1 MGPAAAALLAQSLEP
16 ILRAAFDQAVI
27 RIAQTVIVGE
37 EYAIRSAI
45 SDALESMRLDQIAPE
60 LGNLAKIMKPL
71 GDVAYLDN
79 YIKQI
84 REANQSL
91 GISGELTRNIET
103 NVFRAYQQSVLL
115 GIEQDKIVNSYRDF
129 YASSSRNVLLTTTE
143 LVKMAEYMEA
153 YGQSYSEIFA
163 TLRLYGQSIEDTA
176 DFLQEVQRTSNN
188 MGLNT
193 KKVLDAINLNMTKL
207 DSFSFKNGI
216 DGLSKMVLLSER
228 YKFNMSSTDAII
240 SNFLT
245 LDKVFEASAN
255 LMTLGGDL
263 AAIADPFTLMA
274 TARSNPE
281 KLMESIFTAAASYA
295 TRGETGYEIDAYG
308 MDMIR
313 EYAKI
318 TGASTEDI
326 ARAAKLKK
334 IEEDVATMV
343 TNELR
348 NMQNFDE
355 VLSKIS
361 GSAFFKDGILGVNIQ
376 TEQGTLFKAVQ
387 DLNKTDLESL
397 NATGEGNDLMKD
409 LLVTNRSAL
418 DTIKDIYQFLERN
431 LVSEEPY
438 QALSDNLQS
447 FIKENKA
454 QEIVDSEAFQGLK
467 KYLKDS
473 SMEIIGEELPNL
485 FNRIGETITR
495 VYEYNFFSTAL
506 SNVSSAIQGFIRGG
520 FSFTGAALGMMN
532 NNSQQSFS
540 QGGIISAPTTG
551 LIGEYPEA
559 KRDPEVV
566 SPLSKLEGILSQ
578 TSLFQGM
585 EDSMGTMNSLLSQ
598 SQNALRGEQSRQ
610 KVEHSFGTMSVDI
623 KVNSDGSLTNIDTK
637 ELSRKL
643 SPVIEDMI
651 KKGIRDENV
660 NEPRYNPVG
669 KTMVS

>member
-1 MGPAAAALLAQSLEP
+1 MIQALAASLAQSLTP
-16 ILRAAFDQAVI
+16 VLGQIFDRAIIHA
-27 RIAQTVIVGE
+27 AQSMIIGD
-37 EYAIRSAI
+37 EYAIRSTI
-45 SDALESMRLDQIAPE
+45 SSVLESMNLDKIAPE

-153 YGQSYSEIFA
+153 YGQSYSEVFA

-176 DFLQEVQRTSNN
+176 DFLQQVQRTSNN

-409 LLVTNRSAL
+409 LLITNRSAL

-454 QEIVDSEAFQGLK
+454 QEIVDSEPFQKLK
-467 KYLKDS
+467 NFLRES
-473 SMEIIGEELPNL
+473 SMKIVTEELPNL
-485 FNRIGETITR
+485 FTKITNVVQTVTR
-495 VYEYNFFSTAL
+495 EDTSALMGMSVEQMERGARRFSE
-506 SNVSSAIQGFIRGG
+506 
-520 FSFTGAALGMMN
+520 
-532 NNSQQSFS
+532 
-540 QGGIISAPTTG
+540 GGIISAPTRG

-598 SQNALRGEQSRQ
+598 SQNALRGEQSKQ